1 MIPRLDAAVDLGLDQ
16 DRMSD
21 EDAVRQHATVDRILA
36 VFFGPSEI
44 RTEIQLLADEVGL
57 GKTFVALAA
66 AYAVL
71 DVMRHKPGEEQP
83 LDLKRCYR
91 AVVVVTPKGNSPLM
105 EKWHREVEA
114 FRTRCSRNADAT
126 RWFQSR
132 ICTTA
137 EELVE
142 SLSRAHDL
150 RRDPAKAPCVI
161 VCQGD
166 IFTRRLRDA
175 GERLRFL
182 TACLFRWWGN
192 KLNKEERYHMVRR
205 AAEVRGFLGWGGLAQ
220 RVGKGEYEVNLWD
233 FDEQESYLFS
243 SQRAQSAWPPS
254 LQGLYEQTPF
264 TYSEVAKALDGY
276 ALTPEGEDFLYG
288 DGERVRE
295 GSTEPRGLLPYCKWV
310 ADRKGYAEWYF
321 KGFKDRL
328 LDLYR
333 ELIPS
338 LLQNMKLDLP
348 LVIADEAHHWRHAQR
363 QDCQAF
369 RRYLAPLSRRLLLLT
384 ATPFQLHRDEL
395 LEVLATGDSM
405 ESAIGAERV
414 AAFRGRRNKLAEA
427 MSASE
432 ETGRSFSREWGALAE
447 QIARLDRNL
456 STPESRLPAE
466 EDPRTQEIQRRWSA
480 LRALSGQE
488 REEVLQRIPGALRPF
503 LLRAIH
509 LQDANRRLHEVM
521 APLIIRHRRRT
532 EHRRYWVGREY
543 PPDSNGQTSRPDRS
557 QLHLAPGQPMPP
569 HGELAQYL
577 LMKVVAE
584 ISRGKHRTTLG
595 TDLTGCYTTL
605 WQSRDGTKATE
616 TALQAGQQSLLAIL
630 KRITGYGLENNPRD
644 AEHPKVATVV
654 AEALRRWDQGEKS
667 LIFCFRIPTA
677 ETLYRLLS
685 KGADL
690 RLRAARKALFLSRG
704 TETGRDFDPDKAMQQ
719 FRRSLTAREGS
730 GVPLFLDRVL
740 LGWLTANSYSLP
752 GLNRED
758 LAAAANL
765 CARAVHKGRPLF
777 RDFDRPDRVFLNR
790 AFEHVLAKRLLG
802 GALDFSS
809 WPPER
814 AGATR
819 ELLQQIAEEDWVRS
833 RYGDRQ
839 LGVDQ
844 VGELEDE
851 SQRSELVARTS
862 LAASYD
868 LQPKPDPTLSQKVLH
883 ALEASP
889 LGNRPRVIDTLQ
901 SGPNLF
907 LPLGDALRLVDH
919 VGEARIRRM
928 RELIFTV
935 TRQGGGWN
943 WRQRAQVL
951 DAVVRAFLREDI
963 LLRLPRDVFRGDD
976 ETWSESLLRGLHSAS
991 GAQFEPVAGRVEE
1004 FLRELSEMGS
1014 EEREA
1019 HLRYA
1024 MNPRAESVVLVTGS
1038 SKVDRDA
1045 IFSGFNTPLLP
1056 DILICTQVGQEGI
1069 DLHRHCRHVVH
1080 YDLGWNPAAIE
1091 QRTGRADRIGSK
1103 TARERKIAL
1112 EASGNNHLPEDQ
1124 LPGLDI
1130 AMPYLAGTYDE
1141 RMFERLRTRAQV
1153 FDILTG
1159 GDPTADQESGSFW
1172 LDPDSEGEDDGTS
1185 FVPLPRQ
1192 MLDDLRVDLAVRI
1205 NSSSHEHRSQL
1216 CTDKKE
1222 IGNVRETA

>member
-1 MIPRLDAAVDLGLDQ
+1 LD
-16 DRMSD
+16 
-21 EDAVRQHATVDRILA
+21 E
-36 VFFGPSEI
+36 
-44 RTEIQLLADEVGL
+44 
-57 GKTFVALAA
+57 
-66 AYAVL
+66 
-71 DVMRHKPGEEQP
+71 
-83 LDLKRCYR
+83 
-91 AVVVVTPKGNSPLM
+91 
-105 EKWHREVEA
+105 
-114 FRTRCSRNADAT
+114 
-126 RWFQSR
+126 
-132 ICTTA
+132 
-137 EELVE
+137 
-142 SLSRAHDL
+142 
-150 RRDPAKAPCVI
+150 
-161 VCQGD
+161 
-166 IFTRRLRDA
+166 
-175 GERLRFL
+175 
-182 TACLFRWWGN
+182 
-192 KLNKEERYHMVRR
+192 
-205 AAEVRGFLGWGGLAQ
+205 
-220 RVGKGEYEVNLWD
+220 
-233 FDEQESYLFS
+233 
-243 SQRAQSAWPPS
+243 
-254 LQGLYEQTPF
+254 
-264 TYSEVAKALDGY
+264 Y
-276 ALTPEGEDFLYG
+276 ALTPEGEDFLHG
-288 DGERVRE
+288 GGERVRE
-295 GSTEPRGLLPYCKWV
+295 GSIEPRGLLLYCKWV
-310 ADRKGYAEWYF
+310 ADRKGYPEWYF

-338 LLQNMKLDLP
+338 LLKNMRLDLP

-369 RRYLAPLSRRLLLLT
+369 RRYLAPLARRLLLLT

-405 ESAIGAERV
+405 EPAIGADRV
-414 AAFRGRRNKLAEA
+414 ASLRARRDQLAEA

-432 ETGRSFSREWGALAE
+432 ETGRAFSREWGALAE
-447 QIARLDRNL
+447 QIARIDRNL
-456 STPESRLPAE
+456 STTEGRLPAE
-466 EDPRTQEIQRRWSA
+466 EDPRTQEIEKQWSA
-480 LRALSGQE
+480 LRALAGQE
-488 REEVLQRIPGALRPF
+488 REVVLQRVPGALRPF
-503 LLRAIH
+503 LLRAIR
-509 LQDANRRLHEVM
+509 LQDANRRLHDVM

-543 PPDSNGQTSRPDRS
+543 PPASNGHTSRPDRS

-569 HGELAQYL
+569 HSELAQYL

-584 ISRGKHRTTLG
+584 ISRGKRRTTLG

-605 WQSRDGTKATE
+605 WQSREGKAAE
-616 TALQAGQQSLLAIL
+616 TALQAGQQGLLTIL
-630 KRITGYGLENNPRD
+630 KRITGYGQKDNPRD
-644 AEHPKVATVV
+644 AEHPKVETVV
-654 AEALRRWDQGEKS
+654 AEALQRWDQGEKS

-677 ETLYRLLS
+677 ETLHRLLS

-690 RLRAARKALFLSRG
+690 RLHAARKALFASRG

-740 LGWLTANSYSLP
+740 LGWLTTIAYIPPALTK
-752 GLNRED
+752 ED
-758 LAAAANL
+758 LAAVANL
-765 CARAVHKGRPLF
+765 CARAVHNGRTLF
-777 RDFDRPDRVFLNR
+777 PDFERPDRVFLNR
-790 AFEHVLAKRLLG
+790 AFEHVLARRLLG
-802 GALDFSS
+802 GTLDFSS
-809 WPPER
+809 LPPER
-814 AGATR
+814 ADATKD
-819 ELLQQIAEEDWVRS
+819 LLEQIAEEDWVRL
-833 RYGDRQ
+833 RYGDRE

-844 VGELEDE
+844 AGELEE
-851 SQRSELVARTS
+851 GSQRSELVARTS
-862 LAASYD
+862 LAAAYD
-868 LQPKPDPTLSQKVLH
+868 LQREPDPALSQTALH
-883 ALEASP
+883 ALETSP
-889 LGNRPRVIDTLQ
+889 VGNRPRVIDTLLY
-901 SGPNLF
+901 GPNLF
-907 LPLGDALRLVDH
+907 LPLGDALRLIDQA
-919 VGEARIRRM
+919 GQARIRRM

-935 TRQGGGWN
+935 TRRGGGWN

-963 LLRLPRDVFRGDD
+963 LLRLPRDVFRGED
-976 ETWSESLLRGLHSAS
+976 ETWSESLLRGLHQVPPG
-991 GAQFEPVAGRVEE
+991 GAQLEPVAGRVEE

-1103 TARERKIAL
+1103 TARERKMAL
-1112 EASGNNHLPEDQ
+1112 EANGSNHLPEDQ

-1159 GDPTADQESGSFW
+1159 GDPTADQELGAFW
-1172 LDPDSEGEDDGTS
+1172 LDPDTEGEDDGTS

-1205 NSSSHEHRSQL
+1205 DSSSYQ
-1216 CTDKKE
+1216 
-1222 IGNVRETA
+1222 